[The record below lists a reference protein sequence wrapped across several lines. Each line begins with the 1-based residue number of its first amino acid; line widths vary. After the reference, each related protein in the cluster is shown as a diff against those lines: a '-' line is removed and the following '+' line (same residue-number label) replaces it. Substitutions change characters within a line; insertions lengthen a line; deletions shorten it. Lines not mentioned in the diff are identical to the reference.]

1 MSSNIQ
7 LTVINKLL
15 EYNSL
20 INRIVLLY
28 QQVVSILITS

>member
-15 EYNSL
+15 EYNTL

-28 QQVVSILITS
+28 QQVVSMVAA

>member
-7 LTVINKLL
+7 LTGINKLL

-28 QQVVSILITS
+28 QQVVSILIT